1 MTVLKEIR
9 DLLKE
14 FDKRLNIL
22 EKNGED
28 EPVYL

>member
-22 EKNGED
+22 EKNGKD